1 MLIAYSNA
9 EAVLNLAELS
19 CILPY
24 SNMIVH
30 RAPLQTD
37 TFDPS
42 HVDEDTRPR
51 TRCGYLVPDAF
62 QAYNVALSE
71 AGSSASAKAI
81 HFAADIICSGGL
93 DIWIRSV
100 YTYCV
105 KRIGLGNPRI
115 FVYIR
120 DAFKR
125 LDAKSLALPQEAF
138 FKDATVHAAVGE
150 TVLLLQLCA
159 KRPNI
164 QWPKV
169 DDATKA
175 PGWLRGIASSPE
187 TRATRTIWSSDG
199 DSTPLYLVSN
209 EICKAVQDGST
220 ERALFWVR
228 WSYEE
233 DARIRKET
241 KGPGLTRKERLL
253 VGSPAQRTDVGLYFV
268 SLLIEIYKELAD
280 KQLVRMHEEVTEL
293 ARLWKSG
300 EKRMATALKKDILAL
315 MISICCEVPRWKVPA
330 APPLTQ
336 DPVRLS
342 RAVTQVPYFFQEV
355 LEYKA
360 LSVSDQLKPKMMQN
374 PKKKKVKEVVVDDRM
389 AAYEA
394 AMDAY
399 MNK

>member
-1 MLIAYSNA
+1 M
-9 EAVLNLAELS
+9 
-19 CILPY
+19 LPY
-24 SNMIVH
+24 SIMIVH
-30 RAPLQTD
+30 RAPIQTD
-37 TFDPS
+37 TIDQTQS
-42 HVDEDTRPR
+42 DGAPR

-62 QAYNVALSE
+62 HAYQVAISE
-71 AGSSASAKAI
+71 AGSAASAKAL

-115 FVYIR
+115 FVYIH

-125 LDAKSLALPQEAF
+125 LDTKALTLPQEIF
-138 FKDATVHAAVGE
+138 FNHAEVHAIIGE
-150 TVLLLQLCA
+150 TVLLLQLCP

-169 DDATKA
+169 DDATKL
-175 PGWLRGIASSPE
+175 PGWLRGIAAAPE
-187 TRATRTIWSSDG
+187 TRATRLMWSSEG

-209 EICKAVQDGST
+209 EICKAVQEGST
-220 ERALFWVR
+220 DRALFWIR
-228 WSYEE
+228 WSYDE
-233 DARIRKET
+233 DVRIRKET
-241 KGPGLTRKERLL
+241 KGPGLTRKERLM
-253 VGSPAQRTDVGLYFV
+253 VGSSAQRTDVGLYFV
-268 SLLIEIYKELAD
+268 GLLIELYKELAE
-280 KQLVRMHEEVTEL
+280 KQLVRMHEEVAEL

-315 MISICCEVPRWKVPA
+315 LVSICCEVPRWKVPA

-336 DPVRLS
+336 DPVRLA
-342 RAVTQVPYFFQEV
+342 RAVSQVPHFFQEV
-355 LEYKA
+355 LAYKA
-360 LSVSDQLKPKMMQN
+360 LAPSEQLKPKMMQT
-374 PKKKKVKEVVVDDRM
+374 PKKAKVKEVVVDDRM